1 MQEPTTEPDW
11 EAIEAAVSGPSED
24 DPRSNEK
31 EAFMRGVLTLAMQ
44 TVLMPRG
51 KSTIRC
57 ADHARA
63 RILVALYLLRIP
75 GHERILSLSHI
86 ADITG
91 FDVRSVSRF
100 SVDMKAKLGLPDKI
114 TRTHTKRTPAA
125 LK

>member
-11 EAIEAAVSGPSED
+11 EAIEAAVSGPSAD

-86 ADITG
+86 ADICG
-91 FDVRSVSRF
+91 VSRVGVSLF
-100 SVDMKAKLGLPDKI
+100 ASDMKVKLGLPDKI
-114 TRTHTKRTPAA
+114 TGTHTKRRLAE
-125 LK
+125 KV

>member
-1 MQEPTTEPDW
+1 
-11 EAIEAAVSGPSED
+11 
-24 DPRSNEK
+24 
-31 EAFMRGVLTLAMQ
+31 
-44 TVLMPRG
+44 MPRG

-114 TRTHTKRTPAA
+114 TRTHAKRTPAA